1 MKNKKLAR
9 IITMVLVFSLI
20 LSNAAMA
27 KNDNNKGNRGKSKV
41 NWNELYK
48 KHVDQYK
55 TWEYEYTKKFQ
66 DVEKE
71 HWANKDI
78 ERMSA
83 KNYILGNGNGKFL
96 PNKPTKNIEVL
107 AMILRIMGW
116 EDDAKELDEIPEI
129 IENLDIPEWSVNY
142 LAYAYIKGIITGD
155 ELKSFEANGAAKRY
169 VVAKYIVR
177 ALGLNDKA
185 LDNDDEDL
193 DFDDEESI
201 PEGNNGYIYLINK
214 LGLMSGFKNMF
225 NPNGNLTRAEMA
237 ILFSRLDDK
246 VDCDKDEV
254 EMGEFVEISNG
265 IITIK
270 DDYESERYLLNE
282 NVVVYD
288 IDGKEI
294 KLTDLQVG
302 DKLQLEFFD
311 HKVVYIEVFE
321 EEDDKILQTYKGKV
335 TKVIETEGDK
345 MISILVN
352 EEEDTFVLN
361 QDTAIKKEGQD
372 DLLNFNDIKIGDIV
386 KITRITEADDFYISE
401 IEIQVE
407 EIVTKVYEGIV
418 MALTET
424 TTNKLVTIRQ
434 DDDKEKT
441 FIVDENTVIKKE
453 GQDDELE
460 VKNIK
465 IGDIVKVTE
474 ITEGDSVNVK
484 EIEIQIDEPVVKVY
498 EGKVVSIAE
507 TVDEKLITVNVGEES
522 KTFSIGEETIIKD
535 HGEDAEVEDI
545 SLEDKVRVTE
555 ITEGDEVKI
564 ALFEIID

>member
-1 MKNKKLAR
+1 LKNKKLAR

-48 KHVDQYK
+48 KHADQYK

-142 LAYAYIKGIITGD
+142 LAYAYIKGIITED

-386 KITRITEADDFYISE
+386 KITRITEADDSYISE

-460 VKNIK
+460 VKDIK

>member
-27 KNDNNKGNRGKSKV
+27 KNDNNKGNKGKSKV
-41 NWNELYK
+41 DWSELYK

-129 IENLDIPEWSVNY
+129 IESLDIPEWSVNY
-142 LAYAYIKGIITGD
+142 LAYAYIKGIITED

-386 KITRITEADDFYISE
+386 KITRITEGDDSYISE

-441 FIVDENTVIKKE
+441 FIVDENTAIKKE

-460 VKNIK
+460 VKDIK

>member
-27 KNDNNKGNRGKSKV
+27 KNDNNKGNKGKSKV
-41 NWNELYK
+41 NWSELYK
-48 KHVDQYK
+48 KHADEYK
-55 TWEYEYTKKFQ
+55 TWKYEYTKKFQ

-96 PNKPTKNIEVL
+96 PNKPTKNIEVI

-116 EDDAKELDEIPEI
+116 EDDAKELDEIPEL

-142 LAYAYIKGIITGD
+142 LAYAYIKGIITED

-294 KLTDLQVG
+294 KLTDLEVG
-302 DKLQLEFFD
+302 DQLQLEFFD

-321 EEDDKILQTYKGKV
+321 EKVDKILQTYKGEV
-335 TKVIETEGDK
+335 TKVVETEGDK
-345 MISILVN
+345 MISILVDN
-352 EEEDTFVLN
+352 EEKAFVLN
-361 QDTAIKKEGQD
+361 QDTTIKKEGQD
-372 DLLNFNDIKIGDIV
+372 DSLNFNDIQIGDVV
-386 KITRITEADDFYISE
+386 KITKITEGEDSYISE

-407 EIVTKVYEGIV
+407 ELVTKVYEGIV

-424 TTNKLVTIRQ
+424 TTNKLVTIRK

-460 VKNIK
+460 VEDIK
-465 IGDIVKVTE
+465 IGDVVKITE

-484 EIEIQIDEPVVKVY
+484 EIEIQIEETVVKVY
-498 EGKVVSIAE
+498 EGNVVSIAE
-507 TVDEKLITVNVGEES
+507 TVNEKLITVNVGDES

-545 SLEDKVRVTE
+545 TLETKVRVTE

-564 ALFEIID
+564 ALLEMID

>member
-9 IITMVLVFSLI
+9 IITMVLVFSLM

-48 KHVDQYK
+48 KHADQYK
-55 TWEYEYTKKFQ
+55 TWEYEDTKKFQ

-129 IENLDIPEWSVNY
+129 IESLDIPEWSVNY
-142 LAYAYIKGIITGD
+142 LAYAYIKGIITED

-386 KITRITEADDFYISE
+386 KITRITEGDDSYISE

-460 VKNIK
+460 VKDIK

>member
-41 NWNELYK
+41 NWNYLYK
-48 KHVDQYK
+48 KHADQYK

-129 IENLDIPEWSVNY
+129 IESLDIPEWSVNY
-142 LAYAYIKGIITGD
+142 LAYAYIKGIITED

-386 KITRITEADDFYISE
+386 KITRITEGDDSYISE

-460 VKNIK
+460 VKDIK

-522 KTFSIGEETIIKD
+522 NTFSIGEETIIKD